1 MSAGI
6 SVGESEAREPV
17 RIFCLIVLT
26 FANAHNNVW
35 EKKYKR
41 KKTKKYIL
49 KKHHACPCLQLQFM
63 LFLFAT
69 MSAIINDNNENV
81 WKSASS
87 MYLTAQPNEIYLQS
101 LK

>member
-41 KKTKKYIL
+41 KKGRNTFKKNTTMCGKRNTKERKRRKTFL
-49 KKHHACPCLQLQFM
+49 KNTMPAPVHSCSLCCFWLQQCL
-63 LFLFAT
+63 
-69 MSAIINDNNENV
+69 
-81 WKSASS
+81 
-87 MYLTAQPNEIYLQS
+87 P
-101 LK
+101 